1 MGTDLIIQG
10 ERDEI
15 ARLSAA
21 VDERD
26 AAIAVRDAEHEHLLA
41 KHEKTKDM
49 LAGTILGHVLV
60 LLFAAVAAIFFHR
73 EAAPILVGGMLA
85 NAFRIARWF
94 YSERKKS
101 PKKLGGVSST

>member
-15 ARLSAA
+15 ARLSAV

-26 AAIAVRDAEHEHLLA
+26 AVIAIRDAEHARLLA
-41 KHEKTKDM
+41 QHEKTKDL
-49 LAGTILGHVLV
+49 LAGTLLGQVLV
-60 LLFAAVAAIFFHR
+60 LLLAAVLAISFHH

-101 PKKLGGVSST
+101 SKKLGVVSST